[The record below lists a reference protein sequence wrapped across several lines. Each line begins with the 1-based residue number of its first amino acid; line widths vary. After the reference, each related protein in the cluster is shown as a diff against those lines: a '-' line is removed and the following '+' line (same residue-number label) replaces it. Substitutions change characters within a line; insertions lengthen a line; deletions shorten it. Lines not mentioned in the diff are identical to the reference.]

1 MVIVFHVTWLVN
13 SATHMW
19 GYRNYETTDD
29 SRNLWWVGLLA
40 FGEGWHNN
48 HHAYQR
54 MAKHGHRWWELDL
67 TYWVIRALEAAGPGL
82 GRGPHAAGDQA
93 ENTAVAGPMNGRVM
107 RGAAVANFPFRSIDC
122 GPPNPHFNNQCHP
135 WRVDVG

>member
-1 MVIVFHVTWLVN
+1 WLVN

-29 SRNLWWVGLLA
+29 SRNLWWVGLLG

-54 MAKHGHRWWELDL
+54 MAAHGHRWWELDP
-67 TYWVIRALEAAGPGL
+67 TYWVIRVMESLGL
-82 GRGPHAAGDQA
+82 VWDVVHTPHGVGKKQQR
-93 ENTAVAGPMNGRVM
+93 AVVNRA
-107 RGAAVANFPFRSIDC
+107 
-122 GPPNPHFNNQCHP
+122 
-135 WRVDVG
+135 